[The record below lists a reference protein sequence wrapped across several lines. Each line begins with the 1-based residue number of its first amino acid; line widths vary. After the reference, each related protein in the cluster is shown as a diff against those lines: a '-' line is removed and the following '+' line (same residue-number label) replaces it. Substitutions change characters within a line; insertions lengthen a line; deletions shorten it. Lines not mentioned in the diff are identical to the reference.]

1 MNVIRRTTRYV
12 NGEIS
17 EKKVE
22 INFLGLFVII
32 TQIGVLGA
40 FLCFLL
46 YSICLVLP

>member
-1 MNVIRRTTRYV
+1 MNVIRRITRYV

-32 TQIGVLGA
+32 TQIGILGA

>member
-1 MNVIRRTTRYV
+1 MNVIKRTTKYDV
-12 NGEIS
+12 NNGEIS
-17 EKKVE
+17 EKKLE

-40 FLCFLL
+40 FLL